1 MLLFFTLAKKKTK
14 TSGLAVF
21 GNCSETS
28 FNSFSYVRKT
38 EDSESVGSASCNS
51 IDHLLWSKLLNKNCA
66 VSYWYIKQNLSWVWT
81 SCSKGIFFVRKYWC
95 FCHISKHFT
104 FLNLKIW
111 ILVIFKAALASQMRP
126 SCPCKPLSFQRSIFQ
141 TFWKVHCVTRYWF
154 LELEDP
160 NFGYLLI
167 FLLCSA
173 VQSFSKIRHFIRV
186 PTLMFY
192 DFLIYQIFKGGTL
205 IKCLI

>member
-1 MLLFFTLAKKKTK
+1 MLLFFTLAKKETK

-51 IDHLLWSKLLNKNCA
+51 IDHLIWSKLLNKNCA

-111 ILVIFKAALASQMRP
+111 ILVVFRAVLAKGHRECVRAGAAGAGTR
-126 SCPCKPLSFQRSIFQ
+126 RSLG
-141 TFWKVHCVTRYWF
+141 HH
-154 LELEDP
+154 LLH
-160 NFGYLLI
+160 LLI
-167 FLLCSA
+167 LRLLVLCA
-173 VQSFSKIRHFIRV
+173 PAEFEAQSS
-186 PTLMFY
+186 L
-192 DFLIYQIFKGGTL
+192 
-205 IKCLI
+205 